1 MSPGRRSC
9 TAIGSMLSLMMAT
22 LVLSLVLSGSEAMA
36 YDGLLTGGKR
46 KDQRQGLLS
55 GRAVREPMSSD
66 APVDDGAP
74 RALETVLMAQ
84 GPDMP
89 SSYRPGHPNV
99 SMPMFFPGD
108 PLRWYVR
115 PPETDGAPEEKARPQ
130 RRSRR

>member
-1 MSPGRRSC
+1 
-9 TAIGSMLSLMMAT
+9 MLSLMMAT
-22 LVLSLVLSGSEAMA
+22 LALSLVLSGSSMA

-55 GRAVREPMSSD
+55 GQIVREQMYPG
-66 APVDDGAP
+66 APVDTGAP
-74 RALETVLMAQ
+74 RALETVLLAQ

-108 PLRWYVR
+108 PLRWYVQ
-115 PPETDGAPEEKARPQ
+115 PPETDGAPEEKPRPQ